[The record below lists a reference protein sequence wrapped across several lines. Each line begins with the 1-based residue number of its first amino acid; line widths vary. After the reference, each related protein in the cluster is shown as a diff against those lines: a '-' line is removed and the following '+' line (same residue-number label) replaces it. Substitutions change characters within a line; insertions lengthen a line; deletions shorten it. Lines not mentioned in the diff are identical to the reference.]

1 MHSHSILRYI
11 SLIKI
16 YSNNI
21 LTLQINPHA
30 ASFMKKKANAKPLIE
45 SYLRILCIRGNEK
58 VNEVNELK
66 FDRR

>member
-1 MHSHSILRYI
+1 M
-11 SLIKI
+11 
-16 YSNNI
+16 
-21 LTLQINPHA
+21 TLQINPHA
-30 ASFMKKKANAKPLIE
+30 ASFMKKKANVKPLIE